1 MEKATT
7 RVFKSGNSQA
17 VRIPADYRL
26 DTDEVTVER
35 VPEGLLLRPVAESMG
50 DVVRRLRE
58 FQIAEGIE
66 GGILADLDGRFDDAS
81 LSDDELG
88 LR

>member
-66 GGILADLDGRFDDAS
+66 GGILADPDGRFDDAS

>member
-50 DVVRRLRE
+50 DVVRRFRA
-58 FQIAEGIE
+58 FQTAQGIE
-66 GGILADLDGRFDDAS
+66 GGILADPDGISDDAS

>member
-50 DVVRRLRE
+50 DAVRRLRE

-66 GGILADLDGRFDDAS
+66 GGILADPDGRFDDAS

>member
-26 DTDEVTVER
+26 DTNEVTVER

-66 GGILADLDGRFDDAS
+66 GGILADPDGRFDDAS

>member
-1 MEKATT
+1 MKKATT

-66 GGILADLDGRFDDAS
+66 GGILADPDGRFDDAS

>member
-1 MEKATT
+1 MAKATT
-7 RVFKSGNSQA
+7 RVFTSGNSQA
-17 VRIPADYRL
+17 VRIPAAYRL

-35 VPEGLLLRPVAESMG
+35 VPEGLLLRPVEESMG

-66 GGILADLDGRFDDAS
+66 GGILADPDGLFDDAS

>member
-17 VRIPADYRL
+17 VRIPVDYRL

-58 FQIAEGIE
+58 FQIVEGIE
-66 GGILADLDGRFDDAS
+66 RGILADPDGRFDDAS

>member
-66 GGILADLDGRFDDAS
+66 GGILADPDGLFDDAS